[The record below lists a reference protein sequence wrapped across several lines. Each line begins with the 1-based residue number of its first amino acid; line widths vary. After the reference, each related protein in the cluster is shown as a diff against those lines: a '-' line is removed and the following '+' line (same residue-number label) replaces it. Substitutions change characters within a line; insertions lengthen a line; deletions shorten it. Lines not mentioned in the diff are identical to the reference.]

1 MSTLDSKFQ
10 EKTAFSKPAY
20 LITKAQ
26 FMYRKLI
33 GTLGA
38 AESLQLT
45 AKIYEVDTDSIKK
58 ADGLFFLLDADARYH
73 EDTQRAEI
81 QSLKERELELATNLQ
96 VARKQIV
103 EEQTKNEEIIHNG
116 QEFIKANFTAMNLF
130 VGQMQAQ
137 AQRSA
142 EQINMDLDSELEP
155 QPKVAA
161 EDKEV
166 ANKGD
171 MEREEQL
178 QEQAGQQEKGNK
190 AAGAVSAAAA
200 ARAPPKL
207 SATKGTGELFSCS
220 LCHKAFNLKG
230 NLKKHEEIHNG
241 VKFFCPEMHNNP
253 KSFYSKRSSVNNKCV
268 DCREGTHQIQKI
280 FVK

>member
-73 EDTQRAEI
+73 EDTQRSEI
-81 QSLKERELELATNLQ
+81 QSLKEREN
-96 VARKQIV
+96 K
-103 EEQTKNEEIIHNG
+103 EIIHNR